1 MKTLEEVATVQRARG
16 LVLSRPARCLEC
28 GGVTRQRIRR
38 QTDLILPAGYEYVR
52 AKLLPERRKRL
63 AQDPPGMVFIGIG
76 PEVRDQRVPADELP
90 PPSTSDEHQQ
100 RQPLLLD
107 VEMALAV
114 RGLVYNC
121 N

>member
-1 MKTLEEVATVQRARG
+1 MKAFQEVTPVQRARG

-38 QTDLILPAGYEYVR
+38 ETDLILPAGNQYVR
-52 AKLLPERRKRL
+52 TELLPERRERL
-63 AQDPPGMVFIGIG
+63 PQDPPGMLFVGIG
-76 PEVRDQRVPADELP
+76 PEVRDQRVAADELP
-90 PPSTSDEHQQ
+90 PSSTGDEHQQ

-107 VEMALAV
+107 VEMVLAV
-114 RGLVYNC
+114 RGLVYNR